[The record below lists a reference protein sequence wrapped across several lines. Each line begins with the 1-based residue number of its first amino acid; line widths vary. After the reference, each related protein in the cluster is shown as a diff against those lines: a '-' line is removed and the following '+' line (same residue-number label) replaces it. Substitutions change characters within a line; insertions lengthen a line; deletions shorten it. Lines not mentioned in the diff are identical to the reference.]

1 MATWVVDRSL
11 DVLLGQ
17 VDEAA
22 PGRDKSSDGSIGD
35 EAHQGTGS
43 KHNPEDT
50 EDSSDGNDPDNQVDA
65 RDFTHDPDSGADMHQ
80 MTEEIRVSRDRR
92 VNLVI
97 WNRRQFSSYST
108 SSRKA
113 WTWGTYSG
121 SNPHDKHAHVETN
134 DKYNDDLTPWK
145 VFMSLTSKQDA
156 ALHSTEWRLWYN
168 SQLQE
173 SYTNPA
179 TGKVETSPLVTL
191 LKRMDAQVK
200 SSGTEISALKADIA
214 ELKGMLKVQGEQILA
229 LLNRPPVV
237 AGPVDPDTLQPVV
250 EDGVRAVL
258 RNGVDHA

>member
-1 MATWVVDRSL
+1 MVDFVVDKSL

-17 VDEAA
+17 LNAHA

-35 EAHQGTGS
+35 AAHQGRPS
-43 KHNPEDT
+43 AHNPQDT

-80 MTEEIRVSRDRR
+80 MTEEIRLSRDRR

-108 SSRKA
+108 STRKA
-113 WTWGTYSG
+113 WAWGPYSG

-134 DKYNDDLTPWK
+134 DLYNDDLTPWK
-145 VFMSLTSKQDA
+145 VFQMADSKA
-156 ALHSTEWRLWYN
+156 VTSTEWRVWFT

-173 SYTNPA
+173 AGKNPA
-179 TGKVETSPLVTL
+179 TGQIEKYPVSSL
-191 LKRMDAQVK
+191 LKRVDAGVAEGVMSVK
-200 SSGTEISALKADIA
+200 RVEDNVLHLVDAVD
-214 ELKGMLKVQGEQILA
+214 ELRSMLQTLLDRAPVQPA
-229 LLNRPPVV
+229 
-237 AGPVDPDTLQPVV
+237 PVDPEVLRPVV

-258 RNGVDHA
+258 RTGVDG